1 MIQHTA
7 LVVGVLMG
15 LAHFACGTSCPEIRA
30 QRDRFEVRPRTTKGA
45 DARLLMP
52 YALMDRVIASQLARR
67 PPVPVNLPT
76 TQLGL
81 DLRLSI
87 ALDRV
92 STRPAAAGQLG
103 LTLHLGLH
111 DDRERKRVLDLEVD
125 TVIQPKLETHT
136 TPELVLLLRPQD
148 LGVVRPK
155 PTADGAR
162 MLARWVRDNLP
173 PFARSIA
180 SDEVIEALAQD
191 SLDLVAKEVWPR
203 SKAQLLGDEPL
214 IDTRFALPDLP
225 IRDLALSSSGRA
237 LVVDMTTD
245 LADARPIDRAFDE
258 VEATER
264 MILRLSGGTAMGLV
278 NRAMKR
284 GEVPSRFDAEGTP
297 KPDGI
302 WEARVGWRG
311 GSTPLVVHLWRNKD
325 KCQSAE
331 VAARLGL
338 ALQGQ
343 KVRVRV
349 EDGKITSVA
358 GPAFAEAFYWLEN
371 IFGDAMGFT
380 FDTDAFVRFDD
391 GDTSM
396 KVNLAKIKL
405 GENDLV
411 LGLDLEP

>member
-1 MIQHTA
+1 MIQPTA
-7 LVVGVLMG
+7 LVVAVTLG
-15 LAHFACGTSCPEIRA
+15 LVHVACGTSCPEIRE
-30 QRDRFEVRPRTTKGA
+30 QRDRFESRQRKTKGA
-45 DARLLMP
+45 DARLMMP
-52 YALMDRVIASQLARR
+52 YALMDRVIAGQLARR

-76 TQLGL
+76 AKLGL
-81 DLRLSI
+81 DLPLSI

-92 STRPAAAGQLG
+92 STRPAGAGQLG

-111 DDRERKRVLDLEVD
+111 DDRERQRVLDLEVD
-125 TVIQPKLETHT
+125 TVISPKLETRT

-148 LGVVRPK
+148 LGSVRPR
-155 PTADGAR
+155 PTPEGTR
-162 MLARWVRDNLP
+162 LLARWVRDNLP
-173 PFARSIA
+173 PIARSIA
-180 SDEVIEALAQD
+180 SDKVVEALAQE
-191 SLDLVAKEVWPR
+191 SLDLIAKEVWP
-203 SKAQLLGDEPL
+203 SAKEELLGIEPL

-225 IRDLALSSSGRA
+225 IHALALSSSERA

-245 LADARPIDRAFDE
+245 LADARPIDRGFDE
-258 VEATER
+258 VEATQR
-264 MILRLSGGTAMGLV
+264 MVLRLSGGTAMGLV

-284 GEVPSRFDAEGTP
+284 GEVPSRFDAEGNP
-297 KPDGI
+297 KPSGI
-302 WEARVGWRG
+302 WEARLGWRG
-311 GSTPLVVHLWRNKD
+311 GSTPLVVHLWRSQD
-325 KCQSAE
+325 KCQSAD

-371 IFGDAMGFT
+371 IFGEALGFT

-391 GDTSM
+391 GSTSM
-396 KVNLAKIKL
+396 KVNLAKIAL